1 MPDPNQSGNIQD
13 GGNQQNQNASPSAPG
28 QDGNPPEW
36 IPQELKGEKTL
47 HKFKD
52 VANLAKSFL
61 ENEKE
66 AGKIRSGKAL
76 LLPTEKSSPEEWN
89 NYYKAIGRPDKPEEY
104 ELNNDGVSVDENL
117 LKTMLPVFHELG
129 FNKKQAQTLN
139 NKWNEIQK
147 GALEAHER
155 AIESQ
160 REKTTGEFKKEWG
173 NDFDVNLKK
182 ADAAGVRVF
191 GAEFMAALKA
201 SGLHVNP
208 AVIKGLF
215 KLSEVIGE
223 HSFVDSG
230 KQQQNKSTITWE
242 KLLSMKQDPRYWD
255 SGRRDPAYIKEVEA
269 ANAEYAR
276 GQGA

>member
-1 MPDPNQSGNIQD
+1 VI
-13 GGNQQNQNASPSAPG
+13 
-28 QDGNPPEW
+28 
-36 IPQELKGEKTL
+36 
-47 HKFKD
+47 
-52 VANLAKSFL
+52 
-61 ENEKE
+61 
-66 AGKIRSGKAL
+66 
-76 LLPTEKSSPEEWN
+76 LPTEKSSPEEWN

-104 ELNNDGVSVDENL
+104 ELNNDGVAVDENL

-129 FNKKQAQTLN
+129 LNKKQAQTLN
-139 NKWNEIQK
+139 SKWNEVQK
-147 GALEAHER
+147 GALEAAEK

-173 NDFDVNLKK
+173 NNFDANLKK
-182 ADAAGVRVF
+182 ADAAGNRVF
-191 GAEFMAALKA
+191 GAEFMAALKNA
-201 SGLHVNP
+201 NLHVNP
-208 AVIKGLF
+208 SVIKGLF

-230 KQQQNKSTITWE
+230 KQQVSKSTVTWE

-269 ANAEYAR
+269 ANVEYAR